1 MPTTG
6 QSAPTKIPVMPVIE
20 KPADTVARA
29 RAAVRV
35 ARVIPAPPLRG
46 AVTGAM
52 SLPASRGGAI
62 GWATAG
68 FALMAGTV
76 TTGLRFLRYLACRW
90 APVAS
95 LALGR
100 SWATLVSVISAHS
113 LPEI

>member
-1 MPTTG
+1 
-6 QSAPTKIPVMPVIE
+6 MPVIE
-20 KPADTVARA
+20 KPADTVARDK
-29 RAAVRV
+29 AATMV
-35 ARVIPAPPLRG
+35 ATAMPVPLRG
-46 AVTGAM
+46 AVTVGM
-52 SLPASRGGAI
+52 SLPFCGGGV

-100 SWATLVSVISAHS
+100 SSVMLSVICAPTSKTC
-113 LPEI
+113 